1 MDQVIIMHIY
11 IDNIIIVCLVSK
23 KNSTCGRYDAP
34 GYLLREDLS
43 RRSKTPELLPHPYIG
58 VL

>member
-23 KNSTCGRYDAP
+23 KNSTCGRYDA
-34 GYLLREDLS
+34 RVFAK
-43 RRSKTPELLPHPYIG
+43 RRPLT
-58 VL
+58 